1 MDEILTQT
9 SSIEILTNGISG
21 AYLNPAYPELDTL
34 KKALDYI
41 LGNSEYVLTE
51 IEDPNVLE
59 DIMYLQD

>member
-34 KKALDYI
+34 KKALDY
-41 LGNSEYVLTE
+41 L
-51 IEDPNVLE
+51 
-59 DIMYLQD
+59 LQQTKVFDETFDNTFN